1 MNIDDT
7 LSGRARSQ
15 GIRWLLLSTT
25 AKKALADQLR
35 GLLPV
40 GEGVGECRDTS
51 HLAAPGLDLGCLLA
65 DGRFWQARPPE
76 AGFQEIQESF
86 LARHAPG
93 VPKERLMRARLY
105 EAIRIVKRAVRRV
118 QLFENDWASRTKES
132 VGPARG
138 VLNGFRSMF
147 GQPLRSIS
155 LKEKHHETKIPLSTH
170 PPFPG
175 PVDCE
180 CG

>member
-51 HLAAPGLDLGCLLA
+51 HLAALGLDLGCLLA
-65 DGRFWQARPPE
+65 GGRFWQARSPE
-76 AGFQEIQESF
+76 AGFQEITRKFSCQ
-86 LARHAPG
+86 ARSRCAEGAADARPLVRSHQNRQMRGSSRPAVRERLG
-93 VPKERLMRARLY
+93 VPHEGVGWTCSGSAKRFSIHVRSTSQADIFEG
-105 EAIRIVKRAVRRV
+105 EA
-118 QLFENDWASRTKES
+118 
-132 VGPARG
+132 P
-138 VLNGFRSMF
+138 
-147 GQPLRSIS
+147 
-155 LKEKHHETKIPLSTH
+155 
-170 PPFPG
+170 
-175 PVDCE
+175 
-180 CG
+180 